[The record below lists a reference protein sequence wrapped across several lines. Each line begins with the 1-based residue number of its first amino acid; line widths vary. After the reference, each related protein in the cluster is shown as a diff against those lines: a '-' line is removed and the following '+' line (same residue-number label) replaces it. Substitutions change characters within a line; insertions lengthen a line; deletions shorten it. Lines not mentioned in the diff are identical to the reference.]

1 MKNKNVIYLGIVG
14 VQVLLNLD
22 QERGVIQFDVTVR
35 NALTL
40 FVVMSC
46 TGIIY
51 LIIIVAFVF
60 FVILRSL
67 HLFVLTF
74 ICHLFAPFW
83 SRGMS
88 CCCEYESAK
97 VSIFRYNTLSSA
109 NSLIL
114 DVRLFSM
121 SLMYRRNRSGPSTV
135 PWGTPDVTIMC
146 F

>member
-1 MKNKNVIYLGIVG
+1 MGCRDLKCYR
-14 VQVLLNLD
+14 LLSM
-22 QERGVIQFDVTVR
+22 
-35 NALTL
+35 
-40 FVVMSC
+40 FVVGGLMFEGDVC
-46 TGIIY
+46 MIY

-60 FVILRSL
+60 LFILRSL
-67 HLFVLTF
+67 HLFVLNC
-74 ICHLFAPFW
+74 ICHLFAQFW

-88 CCCEYESAK
+88 CCSEYESAK

-109 NSLIL
+109 HSLIL

-121 SLMYRRNRSGPSTV
+121 SLMYRRNISGPITV

>member
-1 MKNKNVIYLGIVG
+1 MGCRDLECYR
-14 VQVLLNLD
+14 LLL
-22 QERGVIQFDVTVR
+22 R
-35 NALTL
+35 
-40 FVVMSC
+40 FVVGGLMFEGDVC
-46 TGIIY
+46 MIY
-51 LIIIVAFVF
+51 LILIVAFVL

-67 HLFVLTF
+67 HVFVLTF
-74 ICHLFAPFW
+74 ICHLFSQFW

-88 CCCEYESAK
+88 CCSEYESAK

-135 PWGTPDVTIMC
+135 PWGNPDVTIMC